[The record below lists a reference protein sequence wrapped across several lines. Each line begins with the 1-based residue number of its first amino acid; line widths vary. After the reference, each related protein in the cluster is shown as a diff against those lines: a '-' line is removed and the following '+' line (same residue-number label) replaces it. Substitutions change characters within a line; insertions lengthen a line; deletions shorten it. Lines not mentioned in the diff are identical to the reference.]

1 MDQRI
6 FILLLVIFLLTSN
19 LNNVFTYITKS
30 FFYLIIIL
38 YIIKIINPTMQSK
51 LKQFIIRII
60 NFDGSISDNF
70 SYVATK
76 IKKIF
81 NR

>member
-19 LNNVFTYITKS
+19 LNNVFTDITKS

-38 YIIKIINPTMQSK
+38 YIIKIINPNMQSK
-51 LKQFIIRII
+51 FKQFIINII
-60 NFDGSISDNF
+60 NFDGSIYDNF
-70 SYVATK
+70 SYIATK